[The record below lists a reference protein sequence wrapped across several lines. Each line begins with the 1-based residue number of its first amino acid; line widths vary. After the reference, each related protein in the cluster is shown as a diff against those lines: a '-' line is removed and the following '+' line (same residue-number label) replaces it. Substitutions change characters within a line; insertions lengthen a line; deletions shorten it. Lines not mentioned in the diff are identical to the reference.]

1 MSLDRATP
9 IHKMVQ
15 PSGSLRNEC
24 DMNSGGSSLGSRR
37 PDLPLELNSQE
48 ALQRLQAENYDL
60 REAMRQSNLALR
72 ERYDELLAF
81 RARNKEE
88 KDFMLE
94 RFKEARCL
102 VEKLSQEKVEI
113 QHQLEEAYRD
123 MEQLRTGN
131 KHTTEDGEE
140 AAAQGGLSKMLE
152 DPPNNHNMDNSS
164 PGSSPPSY
172 NTITPSMFDS
182 MEVAHSDCTAERSK
196 GMNSENEFLRLLKE
210 RKEQLEAIMVEQ
222 RQANE
227 RLQQQNAGLAKRI
240 DELQARLGDHNVG
253 ETSAKIQGGSQQKA
267 ADQMLMKRV
276 VELEETLKEK
286 ETERLELTH
295 KLEALQREMTQLRQS
310 ETKLRMREKEVEWT
324 NEQKLQT
331 LSKQIEQLTEDKASL
346 KSQVTSLLGE
356 LKESQSCLENCM
368 KEKTQLD
375 ERYRAT
381 SESLKTQEREYET
394 QKRQHNV
401 LVDQLRM
408 QVQNLEPALKLERQ
422 NASEEKRKLA
432 QLQAAYHQ
440 LFQDY
445 DQHIKTTMESKKRNR
460 GMDREQ
466 FEDLKQQLQQAEE
479 ALVSKQEYIDKLKEE
494 AEQSKMVLEEIPVLK
509 AQAEIFKADFLAER
523 QARENLHEQ
532 KERLQ
537 EQLQQLRAELDGASR
552 ARIEEMQ
559 QRHMEPFRAALPP
572 QGGFAVGGNTVPFFP
587 AQDAGRRRSIPEEQ
601 PDYCCP
607 KCQYQAPDMDT
618 LQIHVMDCI
627 Q

>member
-1 MSLDRATP
+1 WMSLDRATP

-60 REAMRQSNLALR
+60 RVIPEAMRQSNLALR

-131 KHTTEDGEE
+131 K
-140 AAAQGGLSKMLE
+140 
-152 DPPNNHNMDNSS
+152 
-164 PGSSPPSY
+164 
-172 NTITPSMFDS
+172 
-182 MEVAHSDCTAERSK
+182 
-196 GMNSENEFLRLLKE
+196 
-210 RKEQLEAIMVEQ
+210 
-222 RQANE
+222 
-227 RLQQQNAGLAKRI
+227 
-240 DELQARLGDHNVG
+240 
-253 ETSAKIQGGSQQKA
+253 
-267 ADQMLMKRV
+267 
-276 VELEETLKEK
+276 
-286 ETERLELTH
+286 
-295 KLEALQREMTQLRQS
+295 
-310 ETKLRMREKEVEWT
+310 
-324 NEQKLQT
+324 
-331 LSKQIEQLTEDKASL
+331 QLTEDKASL

-375 ERYRAT
+375 ERKYRAT

-537 EQLQQLRAELDGASR
+537 EQLQQLRAELDGASSKPVGRASRASR

-572 QGGFAVGGNTVPFFP
+572 QEHLPRHFKIFSHT
-587 AQDAGRRRSIPEEQ
+587 DAGRRRSIPEEQ

>member
-1 MSLDRATP
+1 
-9 IHKMVQ
+9 
-15 PSGSLRNEC
+15 
-24 DMNSGGSSLGSRR
+24 MNSGGSSLGSRR

-131 KHTTEDGEE
+131 K
-140 AAAQGGLSKMLE
+140 
-152 DPPNNHNMDNSS
+152 
-164 PGSSPPSY
+164 
-172 NTITPSMFDS
+172 
-182 MEVAHSDCTAERSK
+182 
-196 GMNSENEFLRLLKE
+196 
-210 RKEQLEAIMVEQ
+210 
-222 RQANE
+222 
-227 RLQQQNAGLAKRI
+227 
-240 DELQARLGDHNVG
+240 
-253 ETSAKIQGGSQQKA
+253 
-267 ADQMLMKRV
+267 
-276 VELEETLKEK
+276 
-286 ETERLELTH
+286 
-295 KLEALQREMTQLRQS
+295 
-310 ETKLRMREKEVEWT
+310 
-324 NEQKLQT
+324 
-331 LSKQIEQLTEDKASL
+331 QLTEDKASL

-552 ARIEEMQ
+552 FLPHRARIEEMQ

-572 QGGFAVGGNTVPFFP
+572 QARHFKFSHT
-587 AQDAGRRRSIPEEQ
+587 DAGRRRSIPEEQ